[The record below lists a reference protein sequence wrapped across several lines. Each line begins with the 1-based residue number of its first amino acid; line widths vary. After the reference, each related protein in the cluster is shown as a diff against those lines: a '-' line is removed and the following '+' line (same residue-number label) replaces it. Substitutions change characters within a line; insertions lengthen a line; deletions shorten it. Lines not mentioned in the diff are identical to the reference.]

1 MLRRSLK
8 DAAIALSL
16 ANLFFIGA
24 WIPILDASYDWPNK
38 FDDLALNNIVALI
51 LDVLLL
57 AGAFFL
63 LMTLARRSGNKLV
76 LRLLRWAF
84 VFVLLGILGI
94 AFFSQFPEFSLSRF
108 ALLRITYFNI
118 TELRILGAVLLL
130 LCALA
135 TMRRYRWLIAALGG
149 LAVFLLPLGEL
160 QLAGLVATIIV
171 TCALIRWHG
180 SVVTVAAGVALIFF
194 PLFLLTLF
202 QSLTTLSKLAN
213 VPNAPPA
220 ARIAQP
226 APRVVWIIFDE
237 MDYSLSFAKRP
248 STLVLPEFDRL
259 RDRSLYAANAY
270 PPADYT
276 LVSMPA
282 LISGKLVTR
291 AQPVS
296 PSEVMLSFEGTTEA
310 VPWSAQPNI
319 FSRSL
324 ELGLNTGLV
333 GWYHPYQRIIGK
345 NLTFSFVR
353 STRDLSLPKE
363 MLLHLEQPMKAA
375 AFDGSARKLEGWK
388 TQWDRETFLALYKD
402 IREEAKRAAA
412 NSDLGLVLIHYPIPH
427 PPGIYR
433 RDTQEFT
440 ADGES
445 SYLDGLALADRT
457 LGEVRSAMEQASLWN
472 SSFILVSSDH
482 WWRPYVWQ
490 GSSSWSPLDDEF
502 VPAKEEINHRVPFLL
517 KAPGQ
522 ASELVYDS
530 PFNTALTHDL
540 LLSILRG
547 EVSDAT
553 SAARWIDQHRSIA
566 ESPYGYEKSRQR

>member
-1 MLRRSLK
+1 MLRRSLN

-38 FDDLALNNIVALI
+38 FDDLAPNNIVALI

-63 LMTLARRSGNKLV
+63 VMTVARRSGNKLV
-76 LRLLRWAF
+76 LRLFRWVF

-108 ALLRITYFNI
+108 ALKRITYFNI
-118 TELRILGAVLLL
+118 TELRILGAMFLL

-135 TMRRYRWLIAALGG
+135 TMGRYRWLIAALTV
-149 LAVFLLPLGEL
+149 LAVFLLPLSEL

-171 TCALIRWHG
+171 ILVLIRCHG
-180 SVVTVAAGVALIFF
+180 SVVKVAAGVALIFF
-194 PLFLLTLF
+194 PLFLFTLF
-202 QSLTTLSKLAN
+202 QSITTLSKLAS

-220 ARIAQP
+220 AKTAQP

-237 MDYSLSFAKRP
+237 MDFSLSFAKRP

-259 RDRSLYAANAY
+259 RDRSLYSSNAY

-282 LISGKLVTR
+282 LISGRLVTR

-296 PSEVMLSFEGTTEA
+296 PSEVMLNFEGTTEA

-319 FSRSL
+319 FSRSI
-324 ELGLNTGLV
+324 ELGVNTGLV

-353 STRDLSLPKE
+353 STRDEHPV
-363 MLLHLEQPMKAA
+363 LLV
-375 AFDGSARKLEGWK
+375 F
-388 TQWDRETFLALYKD
+388 
-402 IREEAKRAAA
+402 
-412 NSDLGLVLIHYPIPH
+412 
-427 PPGIYR
+427 
-433 RDTQEFT
+433 
-440 ADGES
+440 
-445 SYLDGLALADRT
+445 
-457 LGEVRSAMEQASLWN
+457 
-472 SSFILVSSDH
+472 
-482 WWRPYVWQ
+482 
-490 GSSSWSPLDDEF
+490 
-502 VPAKEEINHRVPFLL
+502 
-517 KAPGQ
+517 
-522 ASELVYDS
+522 
-530 PFNTALTHDL
+530 
-540 LLSILRG
+540 
-547 EVSDAT
+547 
-553 SAARWIDQHRSIA
+553 
-566 ESPYGYEKSRQR
+566 